1 MARQQ
6 RRMNVDRSQSGNI
19 QDFLRKQLA
28 ERRRH
33 AQVGRKAAKRFH
45 AFRALDAFRLKDR
58 DARRLGRFL
67 HRAGG
72 ELVPAPFGL
81 SGWQNTPTT
90 SYPLSISAR
99 SDGTAKSGVPM
110 NTILTRY
117 SSVSSPSS
125 SSNSSRDMIST

>member
-1 MARQQ
+1 
-6 RRMNVDRSQSGNI
+6 MNVDRSQSGNI

-72 ELVPAPFGL
+72 ELVPAPLRPVRLAEHADDVIPVVNQRAQRRNGK
-81 SGWQNTPTT
+81 T
-90 SYPLSISAR
+90 
-99 SDGTAKSGVPM
+99 GVPM